1 MKQHR
6 LHSICIVNDFQ
17 YAVRKLCKLEKVFT
31 PFSGTV
37 MKSVQN
43 AHLELEYG
51 KLMNMQPSTVDK
63 LSRIQFC
70 IIFAEITCL
79 LSIH

>member
-1 MKQHR
+1 M
-6 LHSICIVNDFQ
+6 
-17 YAVRKLCKLEKVFT
+17 RKLCKLEKVFT

-37 MKSVQN
+37 LKSMQNVHN

-70 IIFAEITCL
+70 IIFAEIICL

>member
-1 MKQHR
+1 M
-6 LHSICIVNDFQ
+6 IFN
-17 YAVRKLCKLEKVFT
+17 KLEKVFT
-31 PFSGTV
+31 SFSGTYV
-37 MKSVQN
+37 LKSVQNVQN